1 MVLAKKF
8 LRPAIDLQDLE
19 DEAADYFLAPES
31 SLPKTSSLETFG
43 KTVSEP
49 KDVCMGWICTI
60 TYAKL
65 HLQL

>member
-8 LRPAIDLQDLE
+8 FGTAIDLKDLE

-31 SLPKTSSLETFG
+31 SLPKTSSLEPFWR
-43 KTVSEP
+43 TVSEA

-60 TYAKL
+60 TYARL